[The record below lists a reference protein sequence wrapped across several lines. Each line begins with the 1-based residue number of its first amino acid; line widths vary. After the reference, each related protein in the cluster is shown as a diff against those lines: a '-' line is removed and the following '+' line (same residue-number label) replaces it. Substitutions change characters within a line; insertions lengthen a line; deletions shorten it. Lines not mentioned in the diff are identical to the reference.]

1 MYREVAMTSTGAAQE
16 SYEAEIV
23 VATNVSKTAVR
34 SRGLDARKTPSSSE
48 ATAMR
53 GTSQEQRNE
62 GTSAGGRR
70 SGIMDIA
77 RWNSRQMS
85 MDRTADPLGI
95 GGQQI
100 EMLQS
105 ESAMHLRGP
114 SSSSD
119 TSPVAAIHA
128 TGQEGQVVNM
138 GTIAETRDER
148 GASSRRRQVSNASR
162 GGSSSEDG
170 QESVRTATEHSGR
183 VSDSGS
189 D

>member
-1 MYREVAMTSTGAAQE
+1 MTSTGLAQE
-16 SYEAEIV
+16 SYETEIV

-48 ATAMR
+48 ASAMR
-53 GTSQEQRNE
+53 GASQGQRNE
-62 GTSAGGRR
+62 DTDAPTGGRR
-70 SGIMDIA
+70 SDIMDIA

-85 MDRTADPLGI
+85 MDRRADPLGV

-100 EMLQS
+100 EMLQG

-119 TSPVAAIHA
+119 TSPVTAVHG
-128 TGQEGQVVNM
+128 TGHEGQVVNM
-138 GTIAETRDER
+138 GAIAEARDER
-148 GASSRRRQVSNASR
+148 GASSRRRQVLNASR
-162 GGSSSEDG
+162 GGSPSDDG
-170 QESVRTATEHSGR
+170 QESVRTATEHSGG